1 MSKTQ
6 KKGRGLT
13 LGLGVLQVLIGLG
26 AVAGGLG
33 LIVDPTGASLGLPV
47 EWLSGSP
54 FPDHLIPDIVLLG
67 VNGLGNLAGSL
78 ATFVG
83 YRRAGEIA
91 VALGAFLILWIVAQV
106 GWIGLSSGLQPL
118 CFALG
123 GVELVLELLLRRAW
137 HRVR

>member
-67 VNGLGNLAGSL
+67 VNGLESGRKPGD
-78 ATFVG
+78 F
-83 YRRAGEIA
+83 R
-91 VALGAFLILWIVAQV
+91 
-106 GWIGLSSGLQPL
+106 GLSTCRRDRCRIGCVFDPMDRRPGRMDWTLIRAPTAVFRLGRSRVGIGIAAAKGL
-118 CFALG
+118 A
-123 GVELVLELLLRRAW
+123 
-137 HRVR
+137 

>member
-6 KKGRGLT
+6 KKGRELT

-33 LIVDPTGASLGLPV
+33 LILDPTGASLGLPA

-54 FPDHLIPDIVLLG
+54 FPDYLIPGIVLLG

-78 ATFVG
+78 LTFMG
-83 YRRAGEIA
+83 YRHAGEIA
-91 VALGAFLILWIVAQV
+91 VALGAFMILWIVAQV
-106 GWIGLSSGLQPL
+106 GWIGLSSWLQPL
-118 CFALG
+118 YFALG
-123 GVELVLELLLRRAW
+123 GVELVLGLLLRRAW
-137 HRVR
+137 QWVG